1 MSIYTDKFNFCSC
14 FLLIKLPVIDMQ
26 YTAVIRTLGTAGQK
40 YQQTLDSLVNQTIP
54 PHDIL
59 VYIAEGYP
67 LPKETCGKEKYIY
80 VKKGMVAQRA
90 LPYNEVKT
98 EWMLLLDDDVY
109 LPNSGVECLFKAIN
123 EHNVDIVSPNTF
135 ENHKMGNI
143 ERIHNALL
151 YKAVPS
157 KNEKWAYKV
166 LTSGGF
172 LYKSNPTEDFYRSE
186 SNAGPCSLWR
196 KQDFLNIHFEDEIDW
211 LDSAPYALPDDQ
223 VMFYKAHK
231 IGLKI
236 GTVFNSGIIHLDAGT
251 SVEHNL
257 ERSMKLLY
265 SDIRN
270 QILFCRKYVWGNEHG
285 IKRFLLKFPLNY
297 SLTIRFAFALR
308 QLLMGNNSQ
317 IKTFFKAV
325 RDARAYT
332 GF

>member
-1 MSIYTDKFNFCSC
+1 
-14 FLLIKLPVIDMQ
+14 MQ

-98 EWMLLLDDDVY
+98 EWILLLDDDVY

-135 ENHKMGNI
+135 ENHKMDKTD
-143 ERIHNALL
+143 RIHNLLL

-157 KNEKWAYKV
+157 KSEKWAYRI
-166 LTSGGF
+166 LPSGGF
-172 LYKSNPTEDFYRSE
+172 IYKSNPTADFYRSE
-186 SNAGPCSLWR
+186 INAGPCSLWR
-196 KQDFLNIHFEDEIDW
+196 KQDFLNIHFEDDINW
-211 LDSAPYALPDDQ
+211 LDSAPYALPEDV

-231 IGLKI
+231 AGLKV
-236 GTVFNSGIIHLDAGT
+236 GTVFNSGIVHLDAGT
-251 SVEHNL
+251 SVEHNM
-257 ERSMKLLY
+257 ERRMKLLY

-270 QILFCRKYVWGNEHG
+270 QILFCRKYVLGNEHG
-285 IKRFLLKFPLNY
+285 IKRFFLKIPLNY
-297 SLTIRFAFALR
+297 SLTVRCTFALR
-308 QLLMGNNSQ
+308 HLLKGNSSQ

-325 RDARAYT
+325 SDAKAYT
-332 GF
+332 GFH